1 MGEAI
6 GNPMNR
12 IAQAAR
18 AANLAQASTGIPRH
32 EVRSVSRIAAA
43 AGLLGPAALGGA
55 ETLGTTNG
63 ERMHTGPNERDL
75 NPDYRRAGR
84 L

>member
-18 AANLAQASTGIPRH
+18 AANLAQASMGIPRH
-32 EVRSVSRIAAA
+32 EVRPVSRIAAA
-43 AGLLGPAALGGA
+43 AGLLGPAAL
-55 ETLGTTNG
+55 
-63 ERMHTGPNERDL
+63 
-75 NPDYRRAGR
+75 
-84 L
+84 